1 MMLEYLGYGLVTSM
15 VLLFVWFLL
24 SPILALGG
32 VIERDG
38 SHGEYRFDV
47 FFGII
52 LWLSVG
58 LMTTF
63 TGLGY
68 IVTVVFGL

>member
-1 MMLEYLGYGLVTSM
+1 MMIEYLGYGLATSV

-32 VIERDG
+32 VIERGG
-38 SHGEYRFDV
+38 SHGEYRSDV

-52 LWLSVG
+52 LWLTIG

-68 IVTVVFGL
+68 VAVEVFGL